1 MYIYIYVHSV
11 YMYIY
16 VRITY
21 HSLSVYHYLT
31 GYPLWSLGVLL
42 ILDSTP
48 CESLLSQDSNTK
60 TCTMKV
66 HDLWFSLATLMP
78 AMQMIVADE
87 HVSVSGC
94 KQMVQKTILVAH
106 RFDVRR

>member
-1 MYIYIYVHSV
+1 
-11 YMYIY
+11 
-16 VRITY
+16 
-21 HSLSVYHYLT
+21 
-31 GYPLWSLGVLL
+31 
-42 ILDSTP
+42 
-48 CESLLSQDSNTK
+48 
-60 TCTMKV
+60 MKV